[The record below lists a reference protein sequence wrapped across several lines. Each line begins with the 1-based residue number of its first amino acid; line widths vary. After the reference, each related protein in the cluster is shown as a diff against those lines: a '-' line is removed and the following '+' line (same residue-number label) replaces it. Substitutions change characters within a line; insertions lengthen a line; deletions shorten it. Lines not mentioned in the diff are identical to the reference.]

1 MGRKRL
7 QENASRRRK
16 CYSWIVRNLEKL
28 SLPFEGPSNKQNAL
42 SGLVGQYEG
51 SDDEDDQDNGS
62 TAILPPANG
71 NKPPDVMDTKL
82 ADFLA

>member
-16 CYSWIVRNLEKL
+16 VLQLDSQK
-28 SLPFEGPSNKQNAL
+28 SGPSNKQNAL

-62 TAILPPANG
+62 TAILPPG
-71 NKPPDVMDTKL
+71 QYDG
-82 ADFLA
+82 